1 MSEQSWYQINAW
13 CIKNSALPLLT
24 SCRAY
29 ATKKAIISCPDT
41 CISILSPSK
50 SFDSPFGSQKKSVA
64 SQGCIKVIPK
74 RFNISNQSRQVM
86 GLRGPK
92 RSEDET
98 PVFEFTRPTAAV
110 GRLAPLLSSQLI
122 NQVLAESETARPD
135 PSQPVRPQSKSR
147 SECAGSI
154 LVSRLDLRQARSESA
169 RTARRIQ
176 SMSASN

>member
-1 MSEQSWYQINAW
+1 
-13 CIKNSALPLLT
+13 
-24 SCRAY
+24 
-29 ATKKAIISCPDT
+29 
-41 CISILSPSK
+41 
-50 SFDSPFGSQKKSVA
+50 V
-64 SQGCIKVIPK
+64 KVIPK
-74 RFNISNQSRQVM
+74 MFDLSNQSRQVM

-169 RTARRIQ
+169 RTDPVYVSFKLGLLPFRLGLLHTPWPLAPGGSCAVWVNLSGWQRVVLG
-176 SMSASN
+176 